1 MTSPR
6 LVRQGDILII
16 PTSEPRPDGLT
27 SQPRD
32 AAGRLVLAEGEI
44 TGHAH
49 AIADPDAELF
59 GGDLE
64 DRFLTVLAD
73 GGVTLRHEE
82 HAPIHLPL
90 GDYVV
95 RRQREWTAGDVRRV
109 AD

>member
-1 MTSPR
+1 MTSHRP

-16 PTSEPRPDGLT
+16 PTDSRPDGLT
-27 SQPRD
+27 PQPRD
-32 AAGRLVLAEGEI
+32 AEGRLVLAEGEV

-49 AIADPDAELF
+49 AIVDPGADLF
-59 GGDLE
+59 GDALE
-64 DRFLTVLAD
+64 DRFLAVLAE

-82 HAPIHLPL
+82 HAPITIPP
-90 GDYVV
+90 GDYIV

>member
-16 PTSEPRPDGLT
+16 PIDTRPDGLT

-32 AAGRLVLAEGEI
+32 VAGRLVLAEGEV

-49 AIADPDAELF
+49 AIADPGADLF
-59 GGDLE
+59 GSDLE
-64 DRFLTVLAD
+64 DRFLTVLAE

-82 HAPIHLPL
+82 HAPIVLPP
-90 GDYVV
+90 GNYVV

>member
-16 PTSEPRPDGLT
+16 PSEPRPDGLT
-27 SQPRD
+27 PQPHD
-32 AAGRLVLAEGEI
+32 TAGRLVLAEGEV

-49 AIADPDAELF
+49 AIVDPGADLF
-59 GGDLE
+59 GSDLE
-64 DRFLTVLAD
+64 DRFLTVLAE
-73 GGVTLRHEE
+73 GGVALVHEE
-82 HAPIHLPL
+82 HDTIHLPP

-95 RRQREWTAGDVRRV
+95 RRQREWTAGDARRV